1 MVQRCEHCGQSVMAT
16 DKQCWHCGKALSPGK
31 SPSVKSPQLA
41 TAVPD
46 DTVPLPPFRTI
57 LLYAGLTAV
66 ALLLL
71 ITTTR
76 AIGRAP
82 LFLANSNTVAPVG
95 WRPITDS
102 QLRFTLNLPKAWHT
116 FELERA
122 PETPTF
128 RSSPSLQALEGTFE
142 ALVADTQ
149 LLFLGT
155 EDTAVFTAGEPVFVL
170 VAQSQRLEQL
180 SLNEIIGYAQAQLPE
195 NVTLSAI
202 NPLEDSTEV
211 QMGSLLFN
219 IEQDGALWRCLEQ
232 IGPGDAGVYL
242 VVTCTSFAQ
251 YPRHQSDF
259 EAILRSFQLLGS

>member
-16 DKQCWHCGKALSPGK
+16 DKQCWHCGKTLSPGK
-31 SPSVKSPQLA
+31 SPLVRSPQLT
-41 TAVPD
+41 TAIPD
-46 DTVPLPPFRTI
+46 DTVPMPPFRTI
-57 LLYAGLTAV
+57 LLYAGLAAV

-71 ITTTR
+71 IITTR

-82 LFLANSNTVAPVG
+82 IFLATSSNNAPVG
-95 WRPITDS
+95 WQPVTDS

-116 FELERA
+116 FELERS

-128 RSSPSLQALEGTFE
+128 RSSPPLQALEGTFE

-155 EDTAVFTAGEPVFVL
+155 EDTAVFTDGEPVLEL

-180 SLNEIIGYAQAQLPE
+180 SLNEIIDYAQAQLPK
-195 NVTLSAI
+195 NVTLSTV
-202 NPLEDSTEV
+202 NPLGDSTEI
-211 QMGSLLFN
+211 QTGSLLFN